1 MKKLVTIAAAL
12 MAIVQ
17 VVRIAAIE
25 EKKIEQYA
33 QNDHG
38 ER

>member
-17 VVRIAAIE
+17 VVRITAIE
-25 EKKIEQYA
+25 ERKIEQYVR
-33 QNDHG
+33 NDHG
-38 ER
+38 EC

>member
-25 EKKIEQYA
+25 ERKIEQYVR
-33 QNDHG
+33 NDHG